1 MDTTL
6 KMLTDVIK
14 SEVCGAPL
22 SLSQLTE
29 AEARALFELS
39 SKQGLAHLVG
49 DVLCRN
55 SLLPDGEAKIAFEKD
70 AFLVFGRYAL
80 MQRETQTLCS
90 IFEEAKIPYIPLKG
104 TVIREYYPTPWM
116 RNSAD
121 IDILVKPEDHERAKA
136 VLVENGYIFHTEHT
150 HDASFDSP
158 AGIRLE
164 LHYCLVEKSYLPHA
178 AELLGSAWEYAH
190 PRRDGVFHYE
200 FSDDFFYL
208 YHVAH
213 MAKHYLHG
221 GCGIRPFL
229 DLWVLGHR
237 VPHDTSAR
245 FSLLDACKLASFAQ
259 AAEALAEHWFGNG
272 EKNHTTEIM
281 AHFVLAGGVYGS
293 RENLATV
300 RSAKRGGKISH
311 IWGLFFTPYD
321 VLKHSYPVLKKHK
334 WLYPFCQVHRWFKRL
349 FQGCFKRLFRTMFLL
364 DAKDKDD
371 PQRITKEHLK
381 ELGF

>member
-22 SLSQLTE
+22 SLSPLAE
-29 AEARALFELS
+29 EEARALFELA

-49 DVLCRN
+49 DVLCRH
-55 SLLPDGEAKIAFEKD
+55 SLLPDGEAKAAFEKN
-70 AFLVFGRYAL
+70 AFAAFGRYAL
-80 MQRETQTLCS
+80 MQREIQTLCS
-90 IFEEAKIPYIPLKG
+90 IFEEAHIPYIPLKG

-116 RNSAD
+116 RNSGD
-121 IDILVKPEDHERAKA
+121 VDILVKQEDYERAKA
-136 VLVENGYIFHTEHT
+136 LLLEKGYTFHVEYT
-150 HDASFDSP
+150 HDASFNSP
-158 AGIRLE
+158 IGIHLE
-164 LHYCLVEKSYLPHA
+164 LHYCLVEKSILPHA
-178 AELLGSAWEYAH
+178 AEILESAWEHAH
-190 PRRDGVFHYE
+190 PVRDGAFRYE

-229 DLWVLGHR
+229 DLWVLKHR

-245 FSLLDACKLASFAQ
+245 FAILDACNLTSFAK
-259 AAEALAEHWFGNG
+259 ATEGLAEYWFGDG
-272 EKNHTTEIM
+272 EKSPTTETM
-281 AHFVLAGGVYGS
+281 EHFVLTGGVYGNK
-293 RENLATV
+293 ENFATV
-300 RSAKRGGKISH
+300 KSVSRGGTISH
-311 IWGLFFTPYD
+311 ILWLFFLPYND
-321 VLKHSYPVLKKHK
+321 LKHSYPVLKKHK